1 MFTIFDKSGTGT
13 VDPID
18 FQHVC
23 HDLGVPIS
31 ETEAIAVYGSHDVRC
46 VCHVSVFVSDVR
58 CVCVCVCT
66 FRVSRVFLC
75 ECVHDTTRTRTHT
88 NTRTMHRC
96 LECRAIFFFHPA
108 GKRRWGYE
116 LPRIF
121 GGLHGR
127 DCYRYGKSPREPH
140 VVTKW
145 EWWPREFSLI
155 THFGW
160 LRCSNFIRTHARTH
174 ARKHTRTHQLP
185 SLSLARKNHQI
196 NMGEWAGGRGGSIWN
211 IRGLRV
217 FLTRLF
223 VV

>member
-46 VCHVSVFVSDVR
+46 VSISSCHVSVFVSVR
-58 CVCVCVCT
+58 FVYHVCFCANVCT
-66 FRVSRVFLC
+66 TPQARG
-75 ECVHDTTRTRTHT
+75 HT
-88 NTRTMHRC
+88 NTHTLC
-96 LECRAIFFFHPA
+96 IDAWNAELIFFFHPA

-127 DCYRYGKSPREPH
+127 DCYRDGKSPREPH

-145 EWWPREFSLI
+145 E
-155 THFGW
+155 
-160 LRCSNFIRTHARTH
+160 
-174 ARKHTRTHQLP
+174 
-185 SLSLARKNHQI
+185 
-196 NMGEWAGGRGGSIWN
+196 
-211 IRGLRV
+211 
-217 FLTRLF
+217 
-223 VV
+223 